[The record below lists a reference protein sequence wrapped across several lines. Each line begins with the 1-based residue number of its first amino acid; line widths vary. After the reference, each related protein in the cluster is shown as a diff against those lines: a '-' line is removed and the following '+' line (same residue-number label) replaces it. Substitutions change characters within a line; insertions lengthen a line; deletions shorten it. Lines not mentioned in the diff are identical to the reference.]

1 MKFFVLLLLLF
12 SVSDSKKAARVKRR
26 KLKKL
31 KLQSFSDAKKE
42 REIFSPPA
50 AGFQKS
56 LKRKGNSLESTEKAR
71 MDFFKENPDAPLRDF
86 IEEFNIRGF
95 RNAPPVKLKSP
106 SGHFGPKISAFG
118 STVFKKRLFDSN
130 FDDSRHVATSSN

>member
-12 SVSDSKKAARVKRR
+12 SISDSKKAARVKRR

-31 KLQSFSDAKKE
+31 RSQSFSDAKKE

-50 AGFQKS
+50 TKFKTS
-56 LKRKGNSLESTEKAR
+56 PKRKENSFESSETAR
-71 MDFFKENPDAPLRDF
+71 RNYFVENPDAPLRDF
-86 IEEFNIRGF
+86 IEKFNIRGF

-106 SGHFGPKISAFG
+106 GGHFGPKISAFG
-118 STVFKKRLFDSN
+118 STVFKKRLLICFL
-130 FDDSRHVATSSN
+130 TKLP